1 MGMTFAKHERI
12 WLRQSPDFSES
23 WLHDRISDDPSV
35 LGLGELD
42 VLERERVQSGG
53 GRIDMLLTDGENN
66 ARFEVEIMLGATDPS
81 HIVRCIE
88 YWDIE
93 RRRYPA
99 YDHVAVLVAEDI
111 TSRFL
116 NVMNLLA
123 GSIPLVA
130 IQLNA
135 LRVGDHIVLDFVKVL
150 DQRAL
155 REDDTVELN
164 DRNGNVDRGTW
175 EARVGA
181 EIMSL
186 CDRIAGIA
194 NEVAEPKVEL
204 KYKKYRIGLC
214 PHGSF
219 FNVAALFPK
228 KGFLPI
234 RMGVTD
240 PDTWVKKLEDAG
252 VELVNSR
259 KPGKITVRIRPTDMP
274 AQEAILRELIHEAVK
289 EFQR

>member
-1 MGMTFAKHERI
+1 MMGMTFAKHERI
-12 WLRQSPDFSES
+12 WLRHSPDFSES
-23 WLHDRISDDPSV
+23 WLHDRISDNPSI
-35 LGLGELD
+35 LGLGDLD
-42 VLERERVQSGG
+42 VLDRERVQPGG
-53 GRIDMLLTDGENN
+53 GRIDMLLADGENN
-66 ARFEVEIMLGATDPS
+66 ARFEVEIMLGVTDPS

-116 NVMNLLA
+116 NVMSLLA

-155 REDDTVELN
+155 REDDTVESDDGN
-164 DRNGNVDRGTW
+164 MDRSTWDAGVGT
-175 EARVGA
+175 
-181 EIMSL
+181 EIMTL
-186 CDRIAGIA
+186 CDRIAVFA
-194 NEVAEPKVEL
+194 NEVAEPNVEL
-204 KYKKYRIGLC
+204 KYKKRHLGLC

-219 FNVAALFPK
+219 FNVAALMPK
-228 KGFLPI
+228 KGFLLI
-234 RMGVTD
+234 RIGLTD
-240 PDTWVKKLEDAG
+240 SDAWVKRLEDAG
-252 VELVNSR
+252 IEVNSR
-259 KPGKITVRIRPTDMP
+259 KPGRITVRIRPADMP
-274 AQEAILRELIHEAVK
+274 AQEAVLRELIHEAVK
-289 EFQR
+289 EFQG

>member
-42 VLERERVQSGG
+42 VLERERVQRGG

-66 ARFEVEIMLGATDPS
+66 ARFEVELMLGTTDPS

-93 RRRYPA
+93 RRRFPA

-116 NVMNLLA
+116 NVMSLLA

-155 REDDTVELN
+155 REDDTVESE
-164 DRNGNVDRGTW
+164 DGNVDRGTL

-181 EIMSL
+181 EIMRL

-204 KYKKYRIGLC
+204 KYKPGFPISPWYRTHRINRRVLSLQ
-214 PHGSF
+214 GSD
-219 FNVAALFPK
+219 ARSRTTE
-228 KGFLPI
+228 G
-234 RMGVTD
+234 
-240 PDTWVKKLEDAG
+240 DTWWVKK
-252 VELVNSR
+252 
-259 KPGKITVRIRPTDMP
+259 KTVRFSSHST
-274 AQEAILRELIHEAVK
+274 AC
-289 EFQR
+289 